1 MPELRNGPSVPPV
14 SLRGRRNRA
23 QLVGAK
29 GDLNPK
35 RRLVGVEE
43 ELARLGSDGES
54 SRDRALGLGE
64 LARELLCL
72 RKENEECR
80 RAGLV
85 PRLGREYV
93 CGGQPAF
100 RRLCF
105 VGSR

>member
-1 MPELRNGPSVPPV
+1 
-14 SLRGRRNRA
+14 
-23 QLVGAK
+23 
-29 GDLNPK
+29 
-35 RRLVGVEE
+35 LVGVEE

-85 PRLGREYV
+85 PRLGRECV
-93 CGGQPAF
+93 ATPRERAASVICFAISLVSRTSRSLVVAPPMSVRRIWPRSQPA
-100 RRLCF
+100 RTKGALL
-105 VGSR
+105 V